1 MFRRCAALA
10 LWAAITVTLVGLCQS
25 GGTPL
30 NQGKQKSKALGDLEL
45 VERLLIARRD
55 YQRTLEQLR
64 TYYVNNGDVER
75 STWAEEELRQFHRI
89 PKYPYR
95 LELIVPPPTLHAS
108 TNIPDANRLFTKA
121 MQYKDKA
128 GWNATDYVDNQRRT
142 ELLLQQLL
150 TLYPQSNKIGD
161 AAYMLGDIYESKAN
175 KFYRLAAVYFER
187 SYQWNPTTQLD
198 ARLRA
203 ARLYDRQLL
212 DRGKAIDIYK
222 EIQTHETDHKRIEEA
237 MQRLTVLTGSR

>member
-1 MFRRCAALA
+1 MFQRSAALA
-10 LWAAITVTLVGLCQS
+10 LWFAITVTLAGLGQS
-25 GGTPL
+25 GGSPI

-64 TYYVNNGDVER
+64 TYYINNGDVER

-95 LELIVPPPTLHAS
+95 LELIVPPPTLHAT
-108 TNIPDANRLFTKA
+108 TNIPDANRLFTRA

-128 GWNATDYVDNQRRT
+128 GWNSTDYIDNQRRC

-161 AAYMLGDIYESKAN
+161 AAYALGDIYESKAN

-187 SYQWNPTTQLD
+187 CYQWNPTTQHD
-198 ARLRA
+198 ARMRA

-222 EIQTHETDHKRIEEA
+222 EVQTHETDHKRLEEA

>member
-1 MFRRCAALA
+1 
-10 LWAAITVTLVGLCQS
+10 
-25 GGTPL
+25 
-30 NQGKQKSKALGDLEL
+30 
-45 VERLLIARRD
+45 
-55 YQRTLEQLR
+55 
-64 TYYVNNGDVER
+64 
-75 STWAEEELRQFHRI
+75 
-89 PKYPYR
+89 
-95 LELIVPPPTLHAS
+95 
-108 TNIPDANRLFTKA
+108 
-121 MQYKDKA
+121 
-128 GWNATDYVDNQRRT
+128 
-142 ELLLQQLL
+142 LL